1 MATIQSGTIRVIYED
16 DNFLVVD
23 KPSGIPTHAPN
34 DSIQGVAEILGEA
47 RGLRLG
53 VHQRLDAATSGV
65 LAFSKSAQGATR
77 LGKAF
82 ELRNVKKTYRALV
95 CGIPKT
101 ASGQWTHTLVHE
113 GGVTKAS
120 PQGKMAKLRY
130 RTVATI
136 GPFALLEIDLMTGI
150 THQIRVQCALEGMP
164 ILGDALYGGGNCFE
178 RLCLH
183 AQRLLITSEPNLP
196 AFYAKPP
203 MWLDAPKLDKLF
215 SAILSRAMD
224 PWRNAPGG
232 FAQDEVF
239 RVFVPQHSGIPEIV
253 VERLGRTLLVRHL
266 EPDADTLWR
275 EGDMRIFAKCALREC
290 QCDDFCYRVHESAS
304 KRHACRSLARAFDK
318 AFDPFVACEQG
329 IAYQFD
335 LSGNATGLYLDQ
347 RDNRH
352 WIAQNASG
360 SVINLFAYTCAFSV
374 CAAMNPNV
382 TSTTSIDA
390 APAALKKGRLNFERN
405 HIDLNGHRFIKE
417 DAIKYLSKC
426 VQNGTKF
433 DTIICDPPSFG
444 RFEKNVFSLEDD
456 LNDLLSLC
464 CRVAAPGA
472 LMLFSINHRKI
483 RLSKLRSAFKEATR
497 NLEYA
502 PKDVSIFVNDETVSV
517 LGVGTDLKTIRCRFS
532 RATND

>member
-1 MATIQSGTIRVIYED
+1 MPRRPSKTRCGDEWRFGVLEVGPRCHAFGQGIRVAQRQKDVSGTRLWHSKNCLGAMDSYTRARRRR
-16 DNFLVVD
+16 D
-23 KPSGIPTHAPN
+23 KG
-34 DSIQGVAEILGEA
+34 
-47 RGLRLG
+47 
-53 VHQRLDAATSGV
+53 
-65 LAFSKSAQGATR
+65 FATR
-77 LGKAF
+77 EDGEIALPNGRHDRAVCAS
-82 ELRNVKKTYRALV
+82 RNRFDDGDNASNPRAMRSR
-95 CGIPKT
+95 G
-101 ASGQWTHTLVHE
+101 H
-113 GGVTKAS
+113 
-120 PQGKMAKLRY
+120 
-130 RTVATI
+130 
-136 GPFALLEIDLMTGI
+136 
-150 THQIRVQCALEGMP
+150 
-164 ILGDALYGGGNCFE
+164 ALYGGGNCFE

-232 FAQDEVF
+232 FAPDEVF
-239 RVFVPQHSGIPEIV
+239 RVFAPQHSGIPEIV

-464 CRVAAPGA
+464 CRVAAGGFDA
-472 LMLFSINHRKI
+472 LFDQSSKNPPFEASFCVQRGNAKSRI
-483 RLSKLRSAFKEATR
+483 RTQRRFDIRQRRDRVGSRRWNRSQDDSMPF
-497 NLEYA
+497 
-502 PKDVSIFVNDETVSV
+502 
-517 LGVGTDLKTIRCRFS
+517 
-532 RATND
+532 